1 MQLKSGRSAR
11 IRRFILRQLG
21 NGMFAYTVY
30 AIMFVTVF
38 NSGTNSLQ
46 VGRQVLLCIEPH
58 QKDPSRDLM
67 RFIAI
72 VSLTIIC
79 LIHYSSARA
88 GRAANKYFCV
98 LKVLIL
104 FILLGVGMKRA
115 IVGPKIGFPYI
126 PDTRKTFSNY
136 ARALLLVMFSF
147 EGWENANFVGL
158 LSPGS
163 LTPS

>member
-1 MQLKSGRSAR
+1 
-11 IRRFILRQLG
+11 
-21 NGMFAYTVY
+21 
-30 AIMFVTVF
+30 
-38 NSGTNSLQ
+38 
-46 VGRQVLLCIEPH
+46 
-58 QKDPSRDLM
+58 M
-67 RFIAI
+67 RFIAV

-79 LIHYSSARA
+79 FIHYSSARA

-158 LSPGS
+158 LSPDS